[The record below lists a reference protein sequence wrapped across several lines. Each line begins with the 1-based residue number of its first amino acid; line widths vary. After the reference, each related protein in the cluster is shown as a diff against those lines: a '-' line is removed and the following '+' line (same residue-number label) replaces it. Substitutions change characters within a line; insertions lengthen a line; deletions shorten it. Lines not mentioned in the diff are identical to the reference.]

1 MEIYIGW
8 FLNYFEEYIKLIWL
22 KIYNIS
28 LQQKDKNTI
37 INKHMLNDKV
47 INAAQ
52 TIMKK
57 HFNDSPKI
65 NGFQSTIFKKNHKI
79 FCCFT

>member
-1 MEIYIGW
+1 MII
-8 FLNYFEEYIKLIWL
+8 NY

-47 INAAQ
+47 NNYEA
-52 TIMKK
+52 TV
-57 HFNDSPKI
+57 
-65 NGFQSTIFKKNHKI
+65 
-79 FCCFT
+79 